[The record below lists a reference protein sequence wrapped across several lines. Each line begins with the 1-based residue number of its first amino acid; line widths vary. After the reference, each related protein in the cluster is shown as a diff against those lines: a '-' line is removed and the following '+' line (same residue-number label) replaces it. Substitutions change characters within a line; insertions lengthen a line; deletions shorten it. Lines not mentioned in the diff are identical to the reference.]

1 MCLRV
6 SGHVDVNTEVARP
19 SWALQDLAQHL
30 PPHTGEGHCLPFSLL
45 SVGMPGLLSA
55 CGHHMG
61 VARFREPQWL
71 SVVSEPLQ

>member
-1 MCLRV
+1 MPESQRGRGREHRGNSSIL
-6 SGHVDVNTEVARP
+6 SAR
-19 SWALQDLAQHL
+19 DLAQHL
-30 PPHTGEGHCLPFSLL
+30 PHTGEGRCLPSSLL

-55 CGHHMG
+55 CGLHVG

>member
-6 SGHVDVNTEVARP
+6 RGDVDVNTEVAHP
-19 SWALQDLAQHL
+19 SWAPRDLAQHL
-30 PPHTGEGHCLPFSLL
+30 PHTGEGRCLPFSLL

-61 VARFREPQWL
+61 VARFHEPQWL